1 MVLRKVATMM
11 WTPSGFEGVDERE
24 LAVAIMARAYFG
36 GCIGV
41 AMSRA
46 GAENCLYAVFL
57 RSDPVF
63 VP

>member
-1 MVLRKVATMM
+1 M

-46 GAENCLYAVFL
+46 GAENCLYAVLL
-57 RSDPVF
+57 RSDPFF